1 MAMHIRPM
9 PTRSG
14 ALVERVNGNARLT
27 KAVKVGGSA
36 GSEQEQR
43 RLKLQPKF
51 FASIGETLPYELEV
65 QLETVRTCLEAVG
78 RCGDEPWN
86 LVSRGA

>member
-14 ALVERVNGNARLT
+14 ALVERVNARLT

-36 GSEQEQR
+36 GREQEQR
-43 RLKLQPKF
+43 RLKLQAKF
-51 FASIGETLPYELEV
+51 FASIGETLPSELEV

-78 RCGDEPWN
+78 RCGDELWN
-86 LVSRGA
+86 VVSRSA